1 MRIIARLDIKN
12 DNLIKGINFEGLRI
26 VGNPNKFAVE
36 YYKDGIDEIIFMD
49 VVASLYGR
57 NQLTEIINFATK
69 DVFIPI
75 TVGGGVRSVSDAEK
89 IFLSGADKVAIN
101 TAAVKNPNLIE
112 ELSKKFGSQ
121 SIVLSVEA
129 KKKSSGKWEVFTEN
143 GRQETGIDVMEWAKT
158 AVSKGVGEILLTSVD
173 MEGTKKGFDFDLIK
187 NISDV
192 VNIPIIASGGF
203 GSPEHMIKAHQDCSA
218 DAIAIADAFH
228 FNRVKIK
235 DLREIALKNN
245 IKVRKIT

>member
-1 MRIIARLDIKN
+1 
-12 DNLIKGINFEGLRI
+12 
-26 VGNPNKFAVE
+26 
-36 YYKDGIDEIIFMD
+36 MD

-57 NQLTEIINFATK
+57 NQLTEIINSATK

-129 KKKSSGKWEVFTEN
+129 KKKSSSQTTGQQSPPICFWN
-143 GRQETGIDVMEWAKT
+143 LIQETRVQSFVMKEDERNT
-158 AVSKGVGEILLTSVD
+158 HFVSG
-173 MEGTKKGFDFDLIK
+173 
-187 NISDV
+187 
-192 VNIPIIASGGF
+192 
-203 GSPEHMIKAHQDCSA
+203 H
-218 DAIAIADAFH
+218 
-228 FNRVKIK
+228 
-235 DLREIALKNN
+235 
-245 IKVRKIT
+245 